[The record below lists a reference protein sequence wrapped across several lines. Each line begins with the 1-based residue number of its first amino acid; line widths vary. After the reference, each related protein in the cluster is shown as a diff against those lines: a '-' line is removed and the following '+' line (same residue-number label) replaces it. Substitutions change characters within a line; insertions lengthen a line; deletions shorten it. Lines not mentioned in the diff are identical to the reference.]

1 VPGVTGSMRAARLRC
16 LTMVSRVVR
25 AVVVAATT
33 MAAVLPSCG
42 DPAGPN
48 GKFCDAVKTF
58 RATFDP
64 LSKPELYSDPKVLRA
79 GLDLRVKAYQEL
91 ASVAPPTISGDAK
104 LVADTFESISRK
116 MAAAGDV
123 AAAANNP
130 DIAALVNDT
139 TLLAAETNVARFST
153 SACRDGSPAS
163 TVSATPVKPSAAPST
178 TTATPTVPA
187 TAPAAAAPT
196 AASPTVPAVVISLSL
211 PTAPAA
217 APPATDA
224 PPVP

>member
-1 VPGVTGSMRAARLRC
+1 
-16 LTMVSRVVR
+16 
-25 AVVVAATT
+25 

-48 GKFCDAVKTF
+48 GKFCDSVKTF

-64 LSKPELYSDPKVLRA
+64 LSKPELYSNPKVLRA

-91 ASVAPPTISGDAK
+91 AAVAPPTIAGDAK
-104 LVADTFESISRK
+104 LVAETFDKISQK
-116 MAAAGDV
+116 LAAAGDV

-153 SACRDGSPAS
+153 SACRDGSPA
-163 TVSATPVKPSAAPST
+163 TTIAVTPVKPTTSAATTVAVTVSLPAKPQPTVPAPVATTASTAAPST
-178 TTATPTVPA
+178 
-187 TAPAAAAPT
+187 
-196 AASPTVPAVVISLSL
+196 
-211 PTAPAA
+211 A
-217 APPATDA
+217 APPA
-224 PPVP
+224 P

>member
-1 VPGVTGSMRAARLRC
+1 
-16 LTMVSRVVR
+16 MVSRVVR
-25 AVVVAATT
+25 AVVVAATA

-79 GLDLRVKAYQEL
+79 GLDLRVKAYDEL
-91 ASVAPPTISGDAK
+91 AAVAPPTISGDAK
-104 LVADTFESISRK
+104 LVAETFGSISRK
-116 MAAAGDV
+116 LSAVGDV

-130 DIAALVNDT
+130 DIAALVNDP

-163 TVSATPVKPSAAPST
+163 SVVGSTAKPASSQPT
-178 TTATPTVPA
+178 TTAPPAAPITTVP
-187 TAPAAAAPT
+187 TT
-196 AASPTVPAVVISLSL
+196 TVPPVVVSLSL
-211 PTAPAA
+211 PTVPA

-224 PPVP
+224 PPAP